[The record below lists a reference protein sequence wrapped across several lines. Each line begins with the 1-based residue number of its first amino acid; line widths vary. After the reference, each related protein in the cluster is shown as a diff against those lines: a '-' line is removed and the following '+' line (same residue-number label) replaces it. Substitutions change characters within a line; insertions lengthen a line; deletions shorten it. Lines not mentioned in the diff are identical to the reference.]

1 MASPSTTP
9 GTEQAPR
16 GYPASQAPNPP
27 LAGLHV
33 SDLLGR
39 YGAPLGLVILS
50 IFLAWRSPFF
60 LTPDNIANIGRQS
73 AIVAILS
80 LGQLLVIL
88 TAGIDLSVGAL
99 MALCVTV
106 LATLAIKLG
115 INPYVAMLGCLAL
128 GLLLGVSNGLLLTK
142 LHLPHPFISTLGMM
156 NVARGLA
163 LIITGGF
170 PISNFPDK
178 AVTYIGSQ
186 EIAGLPVAFLLVV
199 ALYLLGHFMLTR
211 TTIGRQIYAVGGN
224 PEAARL
230 SGINVS
236 RVLVLVYATSG
247 LMAGIG
253 AIVLAGRV
261 NSGPPN
267 AGLGIELDTIS
278 AVIIGGASF
287 FGGRGT
293 MSGTIIG
300 VLFIAVLRNG
310 FNLLNVPG
318 EYQILLIG
326 VIIVLAVWVD
336 VLRRSGRGSRSKA

>member
-1 MASPSTTP
+1 MAASSAEP
-9 GTEQAPR
+9 GGTRAPDLSR
-16 GYPASQAPNPP
+16 SSVPP
-27 LAGLHV
+27 RVMGMTV

-39 YGAPLGLVILS
+39 FGAPLGLVILS
-50 IFLAWRSPFF
+50 IFLAFRSQYF
-60 LTPDNIANIGRQS
+60 LTPENIANIGRQS
-73 AIVAILS
+73 AVIAILS

-99 MALCVTV
+99 MALSVTV
-106 LATLAIKLG
+106 LASLAIKMGVNPWLSILAGLG
-115 INPYVAMLGCLAL
+115 V
-128 GLLLGVSNGLLLTK
+128 GLLLGITNGLLLTK

-178 AVTYIGSQ
+178 SVTYIGSQ
-186 EIAGLPVAFLLVV
+186 EIAGIPVAFLLVIL
-199 ALYLLGHFMLTR
+199 LYLLGHFVLTS

-230 SGINVS
+230 SGVIVG
-236 RVLVLVYATSG
+236 RVLVLVYAVSG
-247 LMAGIG
+247 LMAGL
-253 AIVLAGRV
+253 AALVFAGRV

-293 MSGTIIG
+293 MSGTMIG

-326 VIIVLAVWVD
+326 VIIVGAVYVD
-336 VLRRSGRGSRSKA
+336 VLRRGGGR

>member
-1 MASPSTTP
+1 MSLPEIEPRRASRTL
-9 GTEQAPR
+9 G
-16 GYPASQAPNPP
+16 SQAGEM
-27 LAGLHV
+27 LA
-33 SDLLGR
+33 R
-39 YGAPLGLVILS
+39 YGAPLGLILLS
-50 IFLAWRSPFF
+50 LFLTWRSEYF
-60 LTPDNIANIGRQS
+60 LTPENIANIGRQS
-73 AIVAILS
+73 AVIAILA
-80 LGQLLVIL
+80 LGQLAVVL

-106 LATLAIKLG
+106 LATMAIKWGVNPYLAI
-115 INPYVAMLGCLAL
+115 VGCLAL
-128 GLLLGVSNGLLLTK
+128 GLLLGVTNGLLLTK

-163 LIITGGF
+163 LIVTGGF
-170 PISNFPDK
+170 PISNFPDP
-178 AVTYIGSQ
+178 AVTYVGSQ
-186 EIAGLPVAFLLVV
+186 EVSGVPVAFILVI
-199 ALYLLGHFMLTR
+199 ALYLLGHFMLTQ
-211 TTIGRQIYAVGGN
+211 TTLGRQIYAVGGN

-236 RVLVLVYATSG
+236 RTLILVYAISG
-247 LMAGIG
+247 LMSGI
-253 AIVLAGRV
+253 AALVLSGRV
-261 NSGPPN
+261 NSGSPN

-293 MSGTIIG
+293 VSGTIIG

-326 VIIVLAVWVD
+326 VIIVGAVYVD
-336 VLRRSGRGSRSKA
+336 VLRRRTRS

>member
-1 MASPSTTP
+1 MASHNSVPESEPSRATRTLSI
-9 GTEQAPR
+9 QA
-16 GYPASQAPNPP
+16 G
-27 LAGLHV
+27 
-33 SDLLGR
+33 DLLAR
-39 YGAPLGLVILS
+39 YGAPLGLVLLS
-50 IFLAWRSPFF
+50 LFLTWRSEFF
-60 LTPDNIANIGRQS
+60 LTPENIANIGRQS
-73 AIVAILS
+73 AVIAILA
-80 LGQLLVIL
+80 LGQLAVIL

-106 LATLAIKLG
+106 LATMAIKWG
-115 INPYVAMLGCLAL
+115 VNPYIAIIGCLAL
-128 GLLLGVSNGLLLTK
+128 GLLLGVTNGLLLTK

-163 LIITGGF
+163 LIVTGGF
-170 PISNFPDK
+170 PISNFPDPT
-178 AVTYIGSQ
+178 VTYIGSQ
-186 EIAGLPVAFLLVV
+186 EIGGVPVAFILVI
-199 ALYLLGHFMLTR
+199 ALYLLGHFMLTQ

-236 RVLVLVYATSG
+236 RTLILVYAISG
-247 LMAGIG
+247 LMSGI
-253 AIVLAGRV
+253 AALVLSGRV
-261 NSGPPN
+261 NSGSPN

-293 MSGTIIG
+293 VSGTIIG

-326 VIIVLAVWVD
+326 VIIVGAVYVD
-336 VLRRSGRGSRSKA
+336 VLRRRTRS

>member
-1 MASPSTTP
+1 MATPSTVPETEPRQGVRAQGRSP
-9 GTEQAPR
+9 GEL
-16 GYPASQAPNPP
+16 
-27 LAGLHV
+27 LA
-33 SDLLGR
+33 R
-39 YGAPLGLVILS
+39 YGAPLGLILLC
-50 IFLAWRSPFF
+50 IFLTWRSEFF
-60 LTPDNIANIGRQS
+60 LTPENIANIGRQS
-73 AIVAILS
+73 AIIAILS
-80 LGQLLVIL
+80 LGQLAVIL

-99 MALCVTV
+99 MALCVTA

-115 INPYVAMLGCLAL
+115 VNAYVAILACLVL
-128 GLLLGVSNGLLLTK
+128 GLLLGVTNGLLLTK

-163 LIITGGF
+163 LILTGGF
-170 PISNFPDK
+170 PISNFPDP

-186 EIAGLPVAFLLVV
+186 EIAGVPVAFILVV
-199 ALYLLGHFMLTR
+199 ALYLLGHFVLTQ
-211 TTIGRQIYAVGGN
+211 TTVGRQIYAVGGN

-236 RVLVLVYATSG
+236 RTLILVYAVSG
-247 LMAGIG
+247 LMAGVG
-253 AIVLAGRV
+253 ALVLAGRV

-293 MSGTIIG
+293 AGGTMIG

-318 EYQILLIG
+318 EYQTLLIG
-326 VIIVLAVWVD
+326 IIIVVAVYVD
-336 VLRRSGRGSRSKA
+336 VLRRRSSS

>member
-1 MASPSTTP
+1 MASPSSEP
-9 GTEQAPR
+9 EIKPRLAPR
-16 GYPASQAPNPP
+16 TLGIQAGEL
-27 LAGLHV
+27 LA
-33 SDLLGR
+33 R
-39 YGAPLGLVILS
+39 YGAPLGLVLLS
-50 IFLAWRSPFF
+50 IFLALRSEFF
-60 LTPDNIANIGRQS
+60 LTPENIANIGRQS
-73 AIVAILS
+73 AVIAILA
-80 LGQLLVIL
+80 LGQLAVIL

-99 MALCVTV
+99 MALCVTA
-106 LATLAIKLG
+106 LATMAIKWGVNPYLAI
-115 INPYVAMLGCLAL
+115 VGCLAL
-128 GLLLGVSNGLLLTK
+128 GLLLGVTNGLLLTK
-142 LHLPHPFISTLGMM
+142 LRLPHPFISTLGMM

-170 PISNFPDK
+170 PISNFPDP

-186 EIAGLPVAFLLVV
+186 EIGGVPVAFILVI
-199 ALYLLGHFMLTR
+199 ALYLLGHFMLTQ
-211 TTIGRQIYAVGGN
+211 TTTGRQIYAVGGN

-230 SGINVS
+230 SGINVG
-236 RVLVLVYATSG
+236 RTLVLVYAISG
-247 LMAGIG
+247 LMSGVA
-253 AIVLAGRV
+253 ALVLAGRV

-293 MSGTIIG
+293 VGGTIIG

-326 VIIVLAVWVD
+326 VIIVGAVYVD
-336 VLRRSGRGSRSKA
+336 VLRRRTRS